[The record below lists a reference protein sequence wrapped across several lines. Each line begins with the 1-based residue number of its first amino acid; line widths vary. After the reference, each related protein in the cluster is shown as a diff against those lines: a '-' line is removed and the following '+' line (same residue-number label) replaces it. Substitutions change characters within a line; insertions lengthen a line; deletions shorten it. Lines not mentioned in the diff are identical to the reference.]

1 MAETQVRVTF
11 QPQGRAVFV
20 LPGTKILEAAGRA
33 GLTID
38 TPCGGAGTC
47 GKCRVRLTAGAPEP
61 TDADRRALGQT
72 ELDDGWRLACQTAIQ
87 SEIAVS
93 VPENSLFASQH
104 QILETWKTEAA
115 GEIEPA
121 VRKVYVE
128 MPPPTLEDNAA
139 DLMRLE
145 QKVGPFKTDL
155 ALLRQLP
162 GKLRQHDFVGTAVLS
177 DHRLIDFEPGDTTA
191 KCYGA
196 AFDVGTTTIIGVLLD
211 LCSGEELAVTSSIN
225 PQVSFGDDVLSRIK
239 YAGAQPDGLDEL
251 HKTVVGEVV
260 RMIGEMCAEAKVS
273 CEHIYEVAFA
283 GNTTMEQLLCGID
296 PAQLGHVPFVPVH
309 ARGLLLPARELN
321 IPINHCGMAY
331 VFPVVGGFVGGDTV
345 AGMLATQL
353 SSQASPALMVDIGTN
368 GEIVLADDGEI
379 RAASTAAG
387 PAFEGARISC
397 GMRAA
402 HGAIEKVVLDD
413 DVRCSVIGNCPP
425 VGLCGSG
432 LIDLVAELLKCG
444 IVSPAGRL
452 LPPDELP
459 PALPPALKQRVRLG
473 PDGQGE
479 FLLAEGEGDS
489 ALTLS
494 QRDVRELQLAS
505 GAIRAGIV
513 ILLKNAG
520 LKTTDLKSV
529 LLAGGFGSFIRRSN
543 AQRIGLL
550 PADIDHSRIH
560 YVGNVSLSGAR
571 WALLSCE
578 ARRWAEQLARRTSH
592 VQLSGDADFQNEFAE
607 AMIFPD
613 SPKC

>member
-1 MAETQVRVTF
+1 
-11 QPQGRAVFV
+11 
-20 LPGTKILEAAGRA
+20 
-33 GLTID
+33 
-38 TPCGGAGTC
+38 
-47 GKCRVRLTAGAPEP
+47 
-61 TDADRRALGQT
+61 
-72 ELDDGWRLACQTAIQ
+72 
-87 SEIAVS
+87 
-93 VPENSLFASQH
+93 
-104 QILETWKTEAA
+104 
-115 GEIEPA
+115 
-121 VRKVYVE
+121 
-128 MPPPTLEDNAA
+128 
-139 DLMRLE
+139 
-145 QKVGPFKTDL
+145 
-155 ALLRQLP
+155 
-162 GKLRQHDFVGTAVLS
+162 
-177 DHRLIDFEPGDTTA
+177 
-191 KCYGA
+191 
-196 AFDVGTTTIIGVLLD
+196 
-211 LCSGEELAVTSSIN
+211 
-225 PQVSFGDDVLSRIK
+225 
-239 YAGAQPDGLDEL
+239 
-251 HKTVVGEVV
+251 
-260 RMIGEMCAEAKVS
+260 
-273 CEHIYEVAFA
+273 
-283 GNTTMEQLLCGID
+283 
-296 PAQLGHVPFVPVH
+296 
-309 ARGLLLPARELN
+309 
-321 IPINHCGMAY
+321 
-331 VFPVVGGFVGGDTV
+331 
-345 AGMLATQL
+345 
-353 SSQASPALMVDIGTN
+353 MVDIGTN

-432 LIDLVAELLKCG
+432 LIDLAAELLKHG
-444 IVSPAGRL
+444 IVSSAGRL
-452 LPPDELP
+452 LPPGELPPSLP
-459 PALPPALKQRVRLG
+459 PALRQRVRIG

-489 ALTLS
+489 TLTLS

-578 ARRWAEQLARRTSH
+578 ARRWAEKLARHTSH
-592 VQLSGDADFQNEFAE
+592 VQLSSDADFQNEFAE

-613 SPKC
+613 NPKR